1 VSPPGATLSAQA
13 PWIATGLPARF
24 VTASTGVTPV
34 TPVEVRTRTV
44 LPSGVTAMASGDG
57 PTTTGCPGSSVAVLI
72 GVMVSPPGFAT

>member
-1 VSPPGATLSAQA
+1 
-13 PWIATGLPARF
+13 LPARF

-57 PTTTGCPGSSVAVLI
+57 PTTIGGPGSSVAVLI